1 MKPMD
6 ITEKKYELKS
16 GVTRQDLKRAGFH
29 YGLYMVPLYK
39 REAVLMVVADISDE
53 TDPFVSISV
62 YDPIYRHVYA
72 PFYDRKYGGKNLI
85 RDEID
90 RRYIE
95 ELDKLVEKGILVCT
109 TDKKKNRRNK
119 NASDKN
125 SKV

>member
-1 MKPMD
+1 MST
-6 ITEKKYELKS
+6 ITILRKEYKLKS
-16 GVTRQDLKRAGFH
+16 GVTKQDLKRAGFH
-29 YGLYMVPLYK
+29 YGLYAVPLYK
-39 REAVLMVVADISDE
+39 REAVLMVMADISDD
-53 TDPFVSISV
+53 TDPFVAISV
-62 YDPIYRHVYA
+62 YDPIYKHVYA

-95 ELDKLVEKGILVCT
+95 ELEKLVDKGILVCT

-119 NASDKN
+119 NASVKN